1 MDFDDF
7 DFEQK
12 KHDSLIYEYK
22 HGELPTMIIVF
33 SLMGVVCGLVALG
46 LVKVLDNVFRMYIL

>member
-7 DFEQK
+7 DFERK
-12 KHDSLIYEYK
+12 KCESFIDEYK
-22 HGELPTMIIVF
+22 HGELTTMLIVF
-33 SLMGVVCGLVALG
+33 SLMCVICSSVALG